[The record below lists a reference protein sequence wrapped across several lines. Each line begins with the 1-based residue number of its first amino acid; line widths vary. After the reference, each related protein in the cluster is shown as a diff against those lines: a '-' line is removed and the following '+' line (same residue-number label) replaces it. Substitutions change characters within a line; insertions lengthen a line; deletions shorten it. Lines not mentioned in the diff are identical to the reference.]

1 MRRFILGRKTLGH
14 AWRFGAEIVNYADD
28 FVICGR
34 APAAAMRSVVEGMME
49 RLRLPVN
56 ARKTRCLRVPE
67 EPMEFLGYLVG
78 RNYDPRTGACAVS
91 AARTVRC
98 RQRGTAAARAGGCG
112 TPEPIAARV
121 GELLPSG
128 PSEPSLPGVDAYVRK
143 RLRQWLC
150 RKHKVKYGKYV
161 RFPHE
166 RLWQDYGLERLK
178 VRKRSFA

>member
-34 APAAAMRSVVEGMME
+34 APAAEMRSVVEWMME

-56 ARKTRCLRVPE
+56 ARKTRCMRMPE
-67 EPMEFLGYLVG
+67 EPLEFLGYLVG

-91 AARTVRC
+91 A
-98 RQRGTAAARAGGCG
+98 GRAGGGG
-112 TPEPIAARV
+112 TPEPIAARM

-128 PSEPSLPGVDAYVRK
+128 PGEPSLPGLDAEARM
-143 RLRQWLC
+143 RLREWLC
-150 RKHKVKYGKYV
+150 RKRKVKYGKYV
-161 RFPHE
+161 RFPDE
-166 RLWQDYGLERLK
+166 RLWEDYGLERLK
-178 VRKRSFA
+178 VLKRSFE